1 MPGMDLSAYR
11 ALWRTLGVPGLLIG
25 GLLARLPNVVLM
37 IPLSFLAKD
46 ASGGFGWAGVVAA
59 AYAIGTAVASPWW
72 ARVADRRGPSKV
84 LVATGFACSAL
95 LASLA
100 AIPSDWFRILPV
112 LALVAG
118 MMLPPVASIARS
130 VWPRIVAGR
139 RLRTAYALDASS
151 VEVLYVVGPL
161 LGALLVTFASPR
173 AGLLAAAGVG
183 AVTVWWYA
191 QQQPDAVV
199 VASDDEPRP
208 TLRQLL
214 WHRHRLALIVSFAL
228 TVTAFS
234 AVSLSIVAYA
244 DHHGDRLIAG
254 VLETVWASGSLLGGL
269 VAGALPGR
277 RSSYVWRRSA
287 LMGGGMALVALTT
300 WSPWVMAV
308 TMFAAGTVL
317 APAVGALFER
327 LGALT
332 PDSVR
337 TEVFGWMQGSAMLGG
352 AAGSALA
359 GLVVELA
366 GVPWVLGMAAFF
378 VLAGSA
384 VLVGVPPHVP
394 EPQTKDVTAG
404 EPVIASA

>member
-1 MPGMDLSAYR
+1 MRGMDLSAYK

-25 GLLARLPNVVLM
+25 GLLARLPNVVVM

-59 AYAIGTAVASPWW
+59 AYAIGTALASPWW
-72 ARVADRRGPSKV
+72 ARVADRRGARKV
-84 LVATGFACSAL
+84 LVATGFAWSAL
-95 LASLA
+95 LAVLA
-100 AIPSDWFRILPV
+100 AMPDDWFRILPV
-112 LALVAG
+112 VALVAG
-118 MMLPPVASIARS
+118 TLLPPVSSIARS

-139 RLRTAYALDASS
+139 RLRTAYALDASA

-173 AGLLAAAGVG
+173 AGLLAAAGV
-183 AVTVWWYA
+183 AAMTVWWYA
-191 QQQPDAVV
+191 QQQPETVT
-199 VASDDEPRP
+199 VAAGDEPRP

-244 DHHGDRLIAG
+244 DHHGERLIAG

-277 RSSYVWRRSA
+277 RPSYVWRRTA
-287 LMGGGMALVALTT
+287 LMGTGMGLVALTT

-317 APAVGALFER
+317 APAVGALYER

-359 GLVVELA
+359 GLVVEVA
-366 GVPWVLGMAAFF
+366 GVPWVLAMAA
-378 VLAGSA
+378 VLVLVGSA
-384 VLVGVPPHVP
+384 VLAGVPAHVP
-394 EPQTKDVTAG
+394 EPQTMDVTAG

>member
-1 MPGMDLSAYR
+1 MDLSAYR

-25 GLLARLPNVVLM
+25 GLLARVPNVVVM

-59 AYAIGTAVASPWW
+59 AYAVGTAIAAPWW
-72 ARVADRRGPSKV
+72 ARVADRRGARKV
-84 LVATGFACSAL
+84 LVPTGFAWSAMFL
-95 LASLA
+95 VLA
-100 AIPSDWFRILPV
+100 AMPADWFRVYPAV
-112 LALVAG
+112 ALAAG
-118 MMLPPVASIARS
+118 LMLPPVSAITRS
-130 VWPRIVAGR
+130 VWPRIVSGR
-139 RLRTAYALDASS
+139 RLRTAYALDASA
-151 VEVLYVVGPL
+151 VETMYVVGPM

-173 AGLLAAAGVG
+173 AGVVSAAVVA

-191 QQQPDAVV
+191 QQQPEAVV
-199 VASDDEPRP
+199 VAAGDEQRP

-228 TVTAFS
+228 AVTAFS

-254 VLETVWASGSLLGGL
+254 ILEMVWASGSLIGGL
-269 VAGALPGR
+269 VAGAFPGR
-277 RSSYVWRRSA
+277 RPSFVWRRTA
-287 LMGGGMALVALTT
+287 LMGTGVALVAVMTL
-300 WSPWVMAV
+300 SPVLMAV

-337 TEVFGWMQGSAMLGG
+337 TEVFGWMNGLAMLGG

-359 GLVVELA
+359 GVVVELA
-366 GVPWVLGMAAFF
+366 GVPWVLAIAA
-378 VLAGSA
+378 VLVLVGAA

-394 EPQTKDVTAG
+394 EPAKDDVTAG